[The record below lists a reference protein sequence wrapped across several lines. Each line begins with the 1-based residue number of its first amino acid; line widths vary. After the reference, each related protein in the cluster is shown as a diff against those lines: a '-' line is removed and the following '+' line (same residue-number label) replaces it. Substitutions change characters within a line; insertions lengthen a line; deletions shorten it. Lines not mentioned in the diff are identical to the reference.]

1 MGVLEKREC
10 KTMSKLQTRQDRPK
24 GVVNPEAARKAFRLE
39 RYLPEPDLAPF
50 VEHFWLVEWRLPE
63 AVTHVQRTL
72 PYPCVNLVFEQGR
85 SAIFG
90 VMTGAFETT
99 LQGHGTV
106 LGVRFRAGGF
116 RGFLGQPVQSITDQ
130 TTPMAPLF
138 GCDESEAERLVLGAP
153 GDEGM
158 LAAACALLRA
168 VLPPPDP
175 DIARV
180 ERIVDIIRD
189 DLSITQVQ
197 QLAERAQVSVR
208 RLQMLFR
215 DYVGVGPKWVIR
227 RNRLHDAADQ
237 LANGD
242 QVDLA
247 TLAQSLGYFDQAHF
261 TSDFEKLVGR
271 PPADYRRACR
281 ST

>member
-1 MGVLEKREC
+1 
-10 KTMSKLQTRQDRPK
+10 MSKLQTRQDRPK

-39 RYLPEPDLAPF
+39 RYLPEAGLAPF
-50 VEHFWLVEWRLPE
+50 VEHFWLVQWRLPE
-63 AVTHVQRTL
+63 GVAHVQRTL
-72 PYPCVNLVFEQGR
+72 PYPSVNLVFQQGR
-85 SAIFG
+85 TAIFG

-99 LQGHGTV
+99 LQGHGMA
-106 LGVRFRAGGF
+106 LGVRFRAAGF
-116 RGFLGQPVQSITDQ
+116 RAFLGEPVQSITDR

-138 GCDESEAERLVLGAP
+138 GCGEGEAERRVLGAH

-158 LAAACALLRA
+158 VAAAGALLRA
-168 VLPPPDP
+168 VLPPSSDP
-175 DIARV
+175 DMARV
-180 ERIVDIIRD
+180 NRIVDIVRD
-189 DLSITQVQ
+189 DLSITRVQ
-197 QLAERAQVSVR
+197 QLAQQAQMSVR
-208 RLQMLFR
+208 RLQLLFR

-247 TLAQSLGYFDQAHF
+247 SLAQALGYFDQAHF

-281 ST
+281 SSH

>member
-1 MGVLEKREC
+1 
-10 KTMSKLQTRQDRPK
+10 MSKLETRQDRPK
-24 GVVNPEAARKAFRLE
+24 GVVNPGAAKKAFRLE

-63 AVTHVQRTL
+63 GVAHVQRTL

-85 SAIFG
+85 TAIFG
-90 VMTGAFETT
+90 VMTGAFEVT
-99 LQGHGTV
+99 LRSCGKV

-116 RGFLGQPVQSITDQ
+116 RGYLGKPLQSITDK
-130 TTPMAPLF
+130 TVPMAPLF
-138 GCDESEAERLVLGAP
+138 GCDESEAERLVLGAAD
-153 GDEGM
+153 DEAM
-158 LAAACALLRA
+158 FAAASSLLRA
-168 VLPPPDP
+168 SLPPPDP
-175 DIARV
+175 ELARV
-180 ERIVDIIRD
+180 ERIFNIIGA
-189 DLSITQVQ
+189 DLSITRVQ
-197 QLAERAQVSVR
+197 QLSDQAQLSVR

-242 QVDLA
+242 EVDLA
-247 TLAQSLGYFDQAHF
+247 SLAQSLGYFDQAHF

-281 ST
+281 E